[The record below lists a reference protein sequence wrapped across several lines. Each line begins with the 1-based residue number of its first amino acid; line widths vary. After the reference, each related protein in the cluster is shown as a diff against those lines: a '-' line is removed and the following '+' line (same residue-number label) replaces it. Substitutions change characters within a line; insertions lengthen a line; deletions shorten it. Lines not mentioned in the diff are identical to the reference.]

1 MKQKYEDDLTNA
13 LRCLGSQD
21 GEGCCYEDSENM
33 MRLESGENC
42 IMCMENPVSVGKE
55 QCPYYQKTYDH
66 CFENG
71 ERMDWLGKAADE
83 IVLLRKE
90 LEELREYK
98 ARMELQYL
106 DDTSNPLEPLKLQ
119 SALESE
125 IFKYN
130 YRKEHKPQ
138 DINILDYTVMA
149 ALKDCLERRMEK
161 RHD

>member
-1 MKQKYEDDLTNA
+1 MKQKYEDDLTKA
-13 LRCLGSQD
+13 LRCLGSQN
-21 GEGCCYEDSENM
+21 GEGFCYEDSENM
-33 MRLESGENC
+33 MRWKSGEKL

-55 QCPYYQKTYDH
+55 QCPYYQKIYDH

-71 ERMDWLGKAADE
+71 ECMDWLGKAADE
-83 IVLLRKE
+83 IVFLRKE

-98 ARMELQYL
+98 ARMEMQYL
-106 DDTSNPLEPLKLQ
+106 NDINNPLEPLKLQ

-130 YRKEHKPQ
+130 YRKERKPSE
-138 DINILDYTVMA
+138 INILDYTVMA
-149 ALKDCLERRMEK
+149 ALKDCLERQVEK